1 MSKKKKELPQ
11 EVSMNAGSMGLS
23 IAELLG
29 RATAESAQNKEKA
42 QQAKKEEKPAEKKSG
57 KISRWS
63 LQRQTAG
70 RGGKVVTLVV
80 FPKDTAVDLESVA
93 KQMRRGLGC
102 GSHVEENKIVLQ
114 GDIAERA
121 QSWLEKNSC

>member
-11 EVSMNAGSMGLS
+11 EVSLNAGSIGIS

-29 RATAESAQNKEKA
+29 RTAAETAQNKQKTP
-42 QQAKKEEKPAEKKSG
+42 QAKTEEKPAEKKLG
-57 KISRWS
+57 KISHWS

-80 FPKDTAVDLESVA
+80 FPKDSLVDLESVA
-93 KQMRRGLGC
+93 KQMRRSLGC

-121 QSWLEKNSC
+121 QAWLEKNSG

>member
-11 EVSMNAGSMGLS
+11 EVSLNAGSMGIS

-29 RATAESAQNKEKA
+29 RAPAAPVQNKEKA
-42 QQAKKEEKPAEKKSG
+42 PQAKGEEKVAEKKSG

-80 FPKDTAVDLESVA
+80 FPKDSAVDLESVA

-121 QSWLEKNSC
+121 QTWLEKNSG